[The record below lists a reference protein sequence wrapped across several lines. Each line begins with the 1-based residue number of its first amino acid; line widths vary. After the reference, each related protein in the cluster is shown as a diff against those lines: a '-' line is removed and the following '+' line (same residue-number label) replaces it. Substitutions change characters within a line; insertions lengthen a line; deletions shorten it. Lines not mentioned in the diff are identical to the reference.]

1 MNKFKLE
8 LSRPVKKLKFGVIIV
23 DNDPES
29 VKKAEEGEIDR
40 LADHEQEKWIAI
52 KVVKVLPPEDA
63 RRRMLMNVDS
73 KGTSLDHAGEDTAA
87 HDAHAN
93 AEASEYE
100 LEFDVKKT
108 IWNKVMLL
116 DFEENEEQGKIPQLE
131 IPMKNIPVKEADDW
145 WLMFF
150 ITIIEYTTLIIVII
164 FIFKRAPL
172 VWHVIDYL
180 VTFCFMIYLNF

>member
-1 MNKFKLE
+1 MKEKIVCFWRREDRLPLPEDEDLRPDEGDRLLLE
-8 LSRPVKKLKFGVIIV
+8 EGLSP
-23 DNDPES
+23 P
-29 VKKAEEGEIDR
+29 AEEDPLLEDEDT
-40 LADHEQEKWIAI
+40 L
-52 KVVKVLPPEDA
+52 LPEDA
-63 RRRMLMNVDS
+63 RRRMLMNADS
-73 KGTSLDHAGEDTAA
+73 EGTSLDHAGEDTAA